1 MGDIVIQ
8 PDSETLSSTAFHVLN
23 WIFFSLCTIAFAIRA
38 YIRWVVFRRLI
49 FEDYLI
55 LVALLMHNVS
65 AILIQIYVPLVYDL
79 EKVQNGDMS
88 VIGPDFFENS
98 RKAFNVVGA
107 NLLLSIVGVFLVK
120 LNFMLFFRRLGER
133 IKYFVILWWIVLLFA
148 IAGTIAQIGMLLYKC
163 FFGSV
168 SYIFGQCSS
177 TENAARSALNAIFSS
192 VIDAVSDFL
201 SKSIPHGYLLGLWR
215 TIRKGDDH
223 SIPVL
228 TNHNHCIV
236 VALPI
241 IILWRSR
248 LTMRK
253 KLILMGVFGLVF
265 ITIAVT
271 IVRGSIFHK
280 VYNTPASPTGSQEFQ
295 SLTFT
300 WFWFYCELTVAILI
314 ACVVSFRSLFMHRE
328 QKSSDREMQRQRQES
343 AHHNAVQRGW
353 RLRMARFHDSVLDTC
368 RDLEGMPESEEE
380 LLAMRSG
387 LPGVPSGLMTVDFN
401 DNETWPVSSRTGTS
415 HGATSTQVS
424 AKRST
429 SVRSF
434 PDTPE
439 PVHARPAER

>member
-148 IAGTIAQIGMLLYKC
+148 VAGTIAQIGMLLYKC

-201 SKSIPHGYLLGLWR
+201 I
-215 TIRKGDDH
+215 
-223 SIPVL
+223 
-228 TNHNHCIV
+228 

-439 PVHARPAER
+439 PVHARPTER